1 MKKSEKIQLSKMIL
15 VKSGKFAYANFD
27 IRGPVHLSGRN
38 RTGKTSLINAIQF
51 GIIYNLN
58 DGDWDGHSIDA
69 TRKHYFGTNS
79 LIGFEFKTEFG
90 PRSLLLRG
98 LGPLDRYR
106 VKRDYWH
113 GRLDEDRLLQFDK
126 NDNATESRSADD
138 IEQYL
143 IEIDAN
149 QIKTA
154 IQFDSFLIDEVGILK
169 KARRRDLRSFRRL
182 FKDILGVSGIQD
194 DDLKDLIVSLWTT
207 VPQREIDLTR
217 DSDQFHKLRTEK
229 ERLDKMETQ
238 LEHIQTVISA
248 HEKMEE
254 RLHVVSQQCA
264 DLLNSM
270 PVYRKEQLASQHQL
284 EETIQDIAK
293 GIADA
298 ELDYKKMRDSYG
310 EAKEQKGEFKAEL
323 KRTQELLQKA
333 EKVDPDLKMHI
344 YELRA
349 EKEHLS
355 ILMQSENMAVEGTAL
370 STKDILNNVQRQIGV
385 AKRELEGD
393 LTLHRQL
400 VEQGVTQEELSDASR
415 VFNPELLETTPEGDE
430 AAVSGDAVSSLIKS
444 AGSDNIAIEGLSIS
458 LDAISKKRIPELTP
472 ISNLEDKIELL
483 KEEEERLESTIEL
496 LKNRDEI
503 DRTLKELYTKV
514 KNAEDDLKLLLEIDS
529 HRADYEKTQSHLDAC
544 QTQVIATEKA
554 MKDAREMQDS
564 LKNDDRK
571 YKTELNELK
580 TKLEEVEALV
590 DNVRNQP
597 FLISVKP
604 STEIPSDSI
613 QRTIKTVQRE
623 SSAVWNESLKLD
635 KMFREIYSELGRSAM
650 YVDIKDSANSLR
662 NESSQHI
669 HKKEI
674 HRSDIQGFFSS
685 LTDRLQ
691 RFIEGYEHIQSE
703 IRKINSRLSNTSIS
717 DLDSLRIVV
726 KIVDSALYN
735 SIKSLLK
742 ESEGQTTFFED
753 KTSSTER
760 LGKLLTQGKIS
771 LSKFIGLGFEIVDEG
786 DKVIYSNLKKIEST
800 GTTLAI
806 KVAIYSEIIGNMIV
820 ENATI
825 PIFIDEVGK
834 LDDDN
839 FKEIIN
845 YLIGRNLTPVTA
857 NPKATWI
864 IPEFY
869 HLSNRGNDKILDYKN
884 RQSWNRR

>member
-1 MKKSEKIQLSKMIL
+1 
-15 VKSGKFAYANFD
+15 
-27 IRGPVHLSGRN
+27 
-38 RTGKTSLINAIQF
+38 
-51 GIIYNLN
+51 
-58 DGDWDGHSIDA
+58 
-69 TRKHYFGTNS
+69 
-79 LIGFEFKTEFG
+79 
-90 PRSLLLRG
+90 
-98 LGPLDRYR
+98 
-106 VKRDYWH
+106 
-113 GRLDEDRLLQFDK
+113 
-126 NDNATESRSADD
+126 
-138 IEQYL
+138 
-143 IEIDAN
+143 
-149 QIKTA
+149 
-154 IQFDSFLIDEVGILK
+154 
-169 KARRRDLRSFRRL
+169 
-182 FKDILGVSGIQD
+182 
-194 DDLKDLIVSLWTT
+194 
-207 VPQREIDLTR
+207 
-217 DSDQFHKLRTEK
+217 
-229 ERLDKMETQ
+229 
-238 LEHIQTVISA
+238 
-248 HEKMEE
+248 
-254 RLHVVSQQCA
+254 
-264 DLLNSM
+264 
-270 PVYRKEQLASQHQL
+270 
-284 EETIQDIAK
+284 
-293 GIADA
+293 
-298 ELDYKKMRDSYG
+298 
-310 EAKEQKGEFKAEL
+310 
-323 KRTQELLQKA
+323 
-333 EKVDPDLKMHI
+333 
-344 YELRA
+344 
-349 EKEHLS
+349 
-355 ILMQSENMAVEGTAL
+355 
-370 STKDILNNVQRQIGV
+370 
-385 AKRELEGD
+385 
-393 LTLHRQL
+393 
-400 VEQGVTQEELSDASR
+400 
-415 VFNPELLETTPEGDE
+415 
-430 AAVSGDAVSSLIKS
+430 
-444 AGSDNIAIEGLSIS
+444 

-514 KNAEDDLKLLLEIDS
+514 KNGEDDLKLLTEIDS
-529 HRADYEKTQSHLDAC
+529 HRADYEKTQSRLDAC

-571 YKTELNELK
+571 YKTELIELK

-590 DNVRNQP
+590 DDVRNQF

-635 KMFREIYSELGRSAM
+635 KMFRGIYSELGRSAM
-650 YVDIKDSANSLR
+650 YADIKDSANWLR

-753 KTSSTER
+753 EASSTER

-771 LSKFIGLGFEIVDEG
+771 LSKFIGLGFEVVDEG
-786 DKVIYSNLKKIEST
+786 EKVIYSNLKKIEST

-834 LDDDN
+834 LDDEN
-839 FKEIIN
+839 FESIIN

-864 IPEFY
+864 IPDFY